1 MRVKIV
7 GAGTEII
14 AVRYR
19 PRANRV
25 GSVSGIRGYLMK
37 ERVAAVMFVLAL
49 PCVAWSGE
57 AQQVK
62 PVKIGVATFS
72 HETCTFC
79 PRPTGVAEWE
89 FYGPPER
96 GEAVLDAGSYI
107 RGFVSQAREFEGV
120 ELIGLLS
127 PRNAV
132 GGSSGSWIT
141 KEAFDKYTGGIVKD
155 LEEQGPFD
163 GVFLALHGAMAVTG
177 VPKPEAEIARRV
189 RAAVGDIP
197 IVATFDLHG
206 NEDEEFL
213 AVADGT
219 FTVKRYPHY
228 DARLQGERA
237 ARYLLRVI
245 RETYKPTTATRKPG
259 VITPSVYQGTGVS
272 PARDIMERARRWE
285 CRRPDAFVSV
295 FFGFA
300 YADAPDAGA
309 TVSVMTNDDQA
320 LADEIAD
327 DMADYIWRVRE
338 EFAGRVL
345 PKTDEGVALAIA
357 AARAGKTPV
366 VIADHA
372 DRTGNSTHILEAL
385 IQQEASNF
393 CIATIADKKCIDLIV
408 AEAGVGQT
416 VTVDV
421 GGYADQFAGKPV
433 SIDGTVEYLGEYH
446 QFETIAV
453 LNFGTNNRVIVT
465 PQLHQVTTPEIFD
478 TLGIDLEDCDIIS
491 LKTRVHFR
499 RGFHETG
506 LAGAIFEI
514 DTPGLGPADLT
525 TLKYENVPKDLYPL
539 NKTE

>member
-1 MRVKIV
+1 M
-7 GAGTEII
+7 
-14 AVRYR
+14 
-19 PRANRV
+19 NQ
-25 GSVSGIRGYLMK
+25 
-37 ERVAAVMFVLAL
+37 RVAAVLLVLAL
-49 PCVAWSGE
+49 PCAAWTGE
-57 AQQVK
+57 AQKVQ
-62 PVKIGVATFS
+62 PLKIGVATFS

-89 FYGPPER
+89 FYGLPER
-96 GEAVLDAGSYI
+96 GEAVLDAGPYI
-107 RGFVSQAREFEGV
+107 RGFVSQVREFGGV
-120 ELIGLLS
+120 ELVGLLS

-141 KEAFDKYTGGIVKD
+141 QEAFDKYTGGIVKD

-206 NEDEEFL
+206 NEDGAFL
-213 AVADGT
+213 EVADGA

-245 RETYKPTTATRKPG
+245 QGTYKPTTATRKPG

-300 YADAPDAGA
+300 YADVPDAGA

-327 DMADYIWRVRE
+327 DMAEYIWRVRA
-338 EFAGRVL
+338 EFAGRKL

-372 DRTGNSTHILEAL
+372 DRTGNSTHILGAL

-393 CIATIADKKCIDLIV
+393 CVATIADKKCIDQIV
-408 AEAGVGQT
+408 AETAVGES

-421 GGYADQFAGKPV
+421 GGYADRFAGKPV
-433 SIDGTVEYLGEYH
+433 TIEGTVEYLGAYEH
-446 QFETIAV
+446 FDTIAV
-453 LNFGTNNRVIVT
+453 LRFGNDNRVIVT
-465 PQLHQVTTPEIFD
+465 PQLHQVTTREIFD
-478 TLGIDLEDCDIIS
+478 TLGIDLGDCDIIS

-525 TLKYENVPKDLYPL
+525 TLVYENVPKDLYPL
-539 NKTE
+539 SKKE

>member
-1 MRVKIV
+1 M
-7 GAGTEII
+7 
-14 AVRYR
+14 
-19 PRANRV
+19 NQ
-25 GSVSGIRGYLMK
+25 
-37 ERVAAVMFVLAL
+37 RVAAVLLVLAL
-49 PCVAWSGE
+49 PCAAWAGE

-62 PVKIGVATFS
+62 PLKIGVATFS

-96 GEAVLDAGSYI
+96 GESVLDAGPYI
-107 RGFVSQAREFEGV
+107 RGFVSQVREFGDM
-120 ELIGLLS
+120 ELVGLLS

-141 KEAFDKYTGGIVKD
+141 QEAFDKYTGGIVKD

-177 VPKPEAEIARRV
+177 VPRPEAEIARRV

-206 NEDEEFL
+206 NEDGAFL
-213 AVADGT
+213 EVADGT

-245 RETYKPTTATRKPG
+245 RGTYKPTTATRKPG

-300 YADAPDAGA
+300 YADVPDAGA

-327 DMADYIWRVRE
+327 DMADYIWRVRA
-338 EFAGRVL
+338 EFAGRKL

-357 AARAGKTPV
+357 AARAGQTPV

-385 IQQEASNF
+385 IRQEANNF
-393 CIATIADKKCIDLIV
+393 CIATIADTKCIDEIV
-408 AEAGVGQT
+408 SEAAVGES

-421 GGYADQFAGKPV
+421 GGYADRFAGNPV
-433 SIDGTVEYLGEYH
+433 TINGTVEFLGEYGH
-446 QFETIAV
+446 FDTVAV
-453 LNFGTNNRVIVT
+453 LRFGANNRVIVT
-465 PQLHQVTTPEIFD
+465 PTLHQVTTPEIFD
-478 TLGIDLEDCDIIS
+478 ALNIDLSECEIIS
-491 LKTRVHFR
+491 LKSRVHFR

-525 TLKYENVPKDLYPL
+525 TLDYENVPKDLYPL
-539 NKTE
+539 SNKE

>member
-1 MRVKIV
+1 MRK
-7 GAGTEII
+7 GAFFVMI
-14 AVRYR
+14 AI
-19 PRANRV
+19 
-25 GSVSGIRGYLMK
+25 SVS
-37 ERVAAVMFVLAL
+37 
-49 PCVAWSGE
+49 CVVWSGE
-57 AQQVK
+57 AQPAKSVR
-62 PVKIGVATFS
+62 IGVAIFA

-79 PRPTGVAEWE
+79 PRPTGIAEWE
-89 FYGPPER
+89 FYGPPVR
-96 GEAVLDAGSYI
+96 GDEVLDAGPYI
-107 RGFVSQAREFEGV
+107 SGFVSQMREFEGV
-120 ELIGLLS
+120 ELVGLLS
-127 PRNAV
+127 PGDAV

-141 KEAFDKYTGGIVKD
+141 TEAFDKYTGGIVKD

-177 VPKPEAEIARRV
+177 VPRPEAEIARRV
-189 RAAVGDIP
+189 RAAVGNIP

-206 NEDEEFL
+206 NEDEAFL
-213 AVADGT
+213 EVADGA

-245 RETYKPTTATRKPG
+245 RGTYKPTKATRKPG

-300 YADAPDAGA
+300 YADVPDVGA

-327 DMADYIWRVRE
+327 DMAAYIWRVRA
-338 EFAGRVL
+338 EFAGRRL
-345 PKTDEGVALAIA
+345 PKTEEGVAMAVA

-385 IQQEASNF
+385 IRQEAANF
-393 CIATIADKKCIDLIV
+393 CIATIADKKCIDEIIS
-408 AEAGVGQT
+408 EAAVGEP

-421 GGYADQFAGKPV
+421 GGYADRFAGNPV
-433 SIDGTVEYLGEYH
+433 TIKGTVEYLGEYRH
-446 QFETIAV
+446 FDTVAV
-453 LNFGTNNRVIVT
+453 LRFGNNSRVIVT
-465 PQLHQVTTPEIFD
+465 PTLHQVTTP
-478 TLGIDLEDCDIIS
+478 IDLGECDIIS
-491 LKTRVHFR
+491 LKSRVHFR

-506 LAGAIFEI
+506 LAGTIIEI

-525 TLKYENVPKDLYPL
+525 TLEYENVPKDLYPIYR
-539 NKTE
+539 TD

>member
-1 MRVKIV
+1 MKKCVV
-7 GAGTEII
+7 
-14 AVRYR
+14 AV
-19 PRANRV
+19 
-25 GSVSGIRGYLMK
+25 I
-37 ERVAAVMFVLAL
+37 FVLTL
-49 PCVAWSGE
+49 PIVAWTGE
-57 AQQVK
+57 AQQVTSM
-62 PVKIGVATFS
+62 KIGVATFS

-107 RGFVSQAREFEGV
+107 RGFVSQMREFGGV
-120 ELIGLLS
+120 ELVGLLS
-127 PRNAV
+127 PQDAV

-141 KEAFDKYTGGIVKD
+141 KEAFDKYTGGIIKD

-177 VPKPEAEIARRV
+177 IPRPEAEIARRV

-206 NEDEEFL
+206 NEDGAFL
-213 AVADGT
+213 AVADGA

-245 RETYKPTTATRKPG
+245 RGTYKPTTATRKPG

-300 YADAPDAGA
+300 YADVPDVGA
-309 TVSVMTNDDQA
+309 TVNVMTNDDQA

-327 DMADYIWRVRE
+327 DMANYIWRVRA
-338 EFAGRVL
+338 EFAGRKL
-345 PKTDEGVALAIA
+345 PKTEEGVAMAIA

-385 IQQEASNF
+385 IRQEAGNF
-393 CIATIADKKCIDLIV
+393 CIATIADKKCIDTIV
-408 AEAGVGQT
+408 AGAAVGET

-421 GGYADQFAGKPV
+421 GGYADRFAGKPV
-433 SIDGTVEYLGEYH
+433 PIEGTVEYLGKYRH
-446 QFETIAV
+446 FDIVAV
-453 LNFGTNNRVIVT
+453 LHFGANNRVIVT
-465 PQLHQVTTPEIFD
+465 PTLHQVTTPEIFD
-478 TLGIDLEDCDIIS
+478 ILGIDLDACEIVS
-491 LKTRVHFR
+491 LKSRVHFR

-506 LAGAIFEI
+506 LAGAIIEI

-525 TLKYENVPKDLYPL
+525 TLEYENVPKDLYPIYE
-539 NKTE
+539 TE

>member
-1 MRVKIV
+1 M
-7 GAGTEII
+7 
-14 AVRYR
+14 
-19 PRANRV
+19 
-25 GSVSGIRGYLMK
+25 
-37 ERVAAVMFVLAL
+37 
-49 PCVAWSGE
+49 
-57 AQQVK
+57 
-62 PVKIGVATFS
+62 
-72 HETCTFC
+72 
-79 PRPTGVAEWE
+79 AEWE

-96 GEAVLDAGSYI
+96 GEAVLDAGPYI
-107 RGFVSQAREFEGV
+107 RGFVSQVRDLGGV
-120 ELIGLLS
+120 ELVGLLS
-127 PRNAV
+127 PRDAV

-141 KEAFDKYTGGIVKD
+141 QEAFDKYTGGIVKD

-177 VPKPEAEIARRV
+177 FSRPEAEIARRV

-206 NEDEEFL
+206 NEDEAFL
-213 AVADGT
+213 AIADGT

-245 RETYKPTTATRKPG
+245 RGTYKPTTATRKPG

-327 DMADYIWRVRE
+327 DMAAYIWRVRA
-338 EFAGRVL
+338 EFAGRKL
-345 PKTDEGVALAIA
+345 PKTDEGVAFAIA
-357 AARAGKTPV
+357 AARAGETPV

-372 DRTGNSTHILEAL
+372 DRTGNSTHILESL
-385 IQQEASNF
+385 IRQEASNF
-393 CIATIADKKCIDLIV
+393 CIATIADKKCLDEIV
-408 AEAGVGQT
+408 SESTVGQS

-433 SIDGTVEYLGEYH
+433 SIERHG
-446 QFETIAV
+446 
-453 LNFGTNNRVIVT
+453 
-465 PQLHQVTTPEIFD
+465 
-478 TLGIDLEDCDIIS
+478 GIS
-491 LKTRVHFR
+491 
-499 RGFHETG
+499 G
-506 LAGAIFEI
+506 
-514 DTPGLGPADLT
+514 
-525 TLKYENVPKDLYPL
+525 
-539 NKTE
+539 

>member
-1 MRVKIV
+1 
-7 GAGTEII
+7 
-14 AVRYR
+14 
-19 PRANRV
+19 
-25 GSVSGIRGYLMK
+25 MK
-37 ERVAAVMFVLAL
+37 ERVAAVVFVLAL

-57 AQQVK
+57 AQQEK

-89 FYGPPER
+89 FYGPPLR
-96 GEAVLDAGSYI
+96 GEAVLDSGSYI
-107 RGFVSQAREFEGV
+107 RGFVRQMREFGDV
-120 ELIGLLS
+120 ELVGLLS
-127 PRNAV
+127 PRDAV

-141 KEAFDKYTGGIVKD
+141 KEAFDKYTGGIVQD

-163 GVFLALHGAMAVTG
+163 GVFLALHGAMAVTD

-206 NEDEEFL
+206 NEDGAFL
-213 AVADGT
+213 EVADGT

-245 RETYKPTTATRKPG
+245 RGTYKPTTATRKPG

-300 YADAPDAGA
+300 YADVPDVGA

-327 DMADYIWRVRE
+327 DMADYIWRVRA
-338 EFAGRVL
+338 EFAGRKL
-345 PKTDEGVALAIA
+345 PKTDEGVTMAVA

-372 DRTGNSTHILEAL
+372 DRTGNSAHILEAL
-385 IQQEASNF
+385 IEQEAANF
-393 CIATIADKKCIDLIV
+393 CIATIADKKCIDTIV
-408 AEAGVGQT
+408 SQATVGES

-421 GGYADQFAGKPV
+421 GGYADRFAGNPV
-433 SIDGTVEYLGEYH
+433 SIDGTVEYLGEYRH
-446 QFETIAV
+446 FETIAV
-453 LNFGTNNRVIVT
+453 LHFGDNNRVIVT
-465 PQLHQVTTPEIFD
+465 PTLHQVTTPEIFE
-478 TLGIDLEDCDIIS
+478 TLGIDIAECEIIS
-491 LKTRVHFR
+491 LKSRVHFR

-506 LAGAIFEI
+506 LAGTIIEI

-525 TLKYENVPKDLYPL
+525 TLEYKNVPKGLYPIHR
-539 NKTE
+539 TE

>member
-1 MRVKIV
+1 MKKRIV
-7 GAGTEII
+7 
-14 AVRYR
+14 
-19 PRANRV
+19 
-25 GSVSGIRGYLMK
+25 
-37 ERVAAVMFVLAL
+37 AVMIVLGL
-49 PCVAWSGE
+49 PCVVLSGD

-62 PVKIGVATFS
+62 PARIGVATFS

-79 PRPTGVAEWE
+79 PRPTGIAEWE

-96 GEAVLDAGSYI
+96 GDAVLESGAYV

-120 ELIGLLS
+120 ELVGLMS
-127 PRNAV
+127 PRGAV

-141 KEAFDKYTGGIVKD
+141 TEAFDKYTGSIVKD
-155 LEEQGPFD
+155 LEKHGPFD

-177 VPKPEAEIARRV
+177 VARPEAEIARRV

-213 AVADGT
+213 AAADGA

-245 RETYKPTTATRKPG
+245 RGTYEPTTATRKPG

-285 CRRPDAFVSV
+285 CRKPDAFVSV

-300 YADAPDAGA
+300 YADVVDVGA
-309 TVSVMTNDDQA
+309 TVSVMTNNDQA

-327 DMADYIWRVRE
+327 DMAAYIWRVRA
-338 EFAGRVL
+338 EFAGKKL
-345 PKTDEGVALAIA
+345 PKTEEGVAMAIA

-385 IQQEASNF
+385 IRQEADNF
-393 CIATIADKKCIDLIV
+393 CIATIADKKCLDTVV
-408 AEAGVGQT
+408 ATAAVGET

-421 GGYADQFAGKPV
+421 GGYADRYAGRPV
-433 SIDGTVEYLGEYH
+433 SIQGTVEYLGEYR
-446 QFETIAV
+446 QFDTVAV
-453 LNFGTNNRVIVT
+453 LHFSANNRVIVT
-465 PQLHQVTTPEIFD
+465 PTLHQVTTPEIFD
-478 TLGIDLEDCDIIS
+478 SLGIDIGECEIIS
-491 LKTRVHFR
+491 LKSRVHFR

-525 TLKYENVPKDLYPL
+525 TLEYKNVPKNLYPL
-539 NKTE
+539 SNP

>member
-1 MRVKIV
+1 MKIR
-7 GAGTEII
+7 I
-14 AVRYR
+14 
-19 PRANRV
+19 
-25 GSVSGIRGYLMK
+25 
-37 ERVAAVMFVLAL
+37 AAVILLLSV
-49 PCVAWSGE
+49 PCVAWTGE
-57 AQQVK
+57 V
-62 PVKIGVATFS
+62 PETEPLRIGVATFS

-89 FYGPPER
+89 FYGPPRR
-96 GEAVLDAGSYI
+96 GEAVLESSAYI
-107 RGFVSQAREFEGV
+107 RGFVSQIREFDGI
-120 ELIGLLS
+120 ELVGLLS

-177 VPKPEAEIARRV
+177 VPRPEAEIARRV
-189 RAAVGDIP
+189 RKAVGDIP

-206 NEDEEFL
+206 NEDGEFL
-213 AVADGT
+213 AVADGA

-245 RETYKPTTATRKPG
+245 RGTYEPTTATRKPG
-259 VITPSVYQGTGVS
+259 VITPSVFQGTGVS

-285 CRRPDAFVSV
+285 CREPDAFVSV

-300 YADAPDAGA
+300 YADVPDAGA
-309 TVSVMTNDDQA
+309 TVHVMTNNDQA

-327 DMADYIWRVRE
+327 DMSEYIWRVRT
-338 EFAGRVL
+338 EFAGRIL
-345 PKTDEGVALAIA
+345 PRTEEGVALAIA
-357 AARAGKTPV
+357 AAAAGKTPV

-385 IQQEASNF
+385 IEQGAGNF
-393 CIATIADKKCIDLIV
+393 CIATIADEKAV
-408 AEAGVGQT
+408 RAAETAGGGET
-416 VTVDV
+416 LTVDV
-421 GGYADQFAGKPV
+421 GGYADEHAGKPV
-433 SIDGTVEYLGEYH
+433 SITGTVEYLGEYA

-453 LNFGTNNRVIVT
+453 LRFGDNNRVILT
-465 PQLHQVTTPEIFD
+465 PQLHQVTTRKIFD
-478 TLGIDLEDCDIIS
+478 TLGIDINQCDIIS

-506 LAGAIFEI
+506 LAGTIIEI
-514 DTPGLGPADLT
+514 DAPGLGPADLT
-525 TLKYENVPKDLYPL
+525 TLEYENVPKDLYPL
-539 NKTE
+539 NRDE

>member
-1 MRVKIV
+1 
-7 GAGTEII
+7 
-14 AVRYR
+14 
-19 PRANRV
+19 
-25 GSVSGIRGYLMK
+25 MK
-37 ERVAAVMFVLAL
+37 FRIAAVIFALAL
-49 PCVAWSGE
+49 PCVAWTGE
-57 AQQVK
+57 AQKVK
-62 PVKIGVATFS
+62 RFKIGVATFA

-96 GEAVLDAGSYI
+96 GEAVLDAGPYI
-107 RGFVSQAREFEGV
+107 RGFVSQVREFGGV
-120 ELIGLLS
+120 DLVGLLS

-141 KEAFDKYTGGIVKD
+141 QEAFDKYTGGIVKD

-177 VPKPEAEIARRV
+177 VPRPEAEIARRV

-206 NEDEEFL
+206 NEDGAFL
-213 AVADGT
+213 EVADGS

-245 RETYKPTTATRKPG
+245 RGTYKPTTATRKPG

-300 YADAPDAGA
+300 YADVPDVGA

-327 DMADYIWRVRE
+327 DMAEYIWRVRA
-338 EFAGRVL
+338 EFAGRKL
-345 PKTDEGVALAIA
+345 PKTEEGVALAIA

-385 IQQEASNF
+385 IQQEARNF

-416 VTVDV
+416 FSVDV
-421 GGYADQFAGKPV
+421 GGYADRFAGKPV
-433 SIDGTVEYLGEYH
+433 SIEGTVEYLGEYEH
-446 QFETIAV
+446 FDTVAV
-453 LNFGTNNRVIVT
+453 LRFGNNNRVIVT
-465 PQLHQVTTPEIFD
+465 PQLHQVTTREIFD
-478 TLGIDLEDCDIIS
+478 TLGIDLGDCDIIS

-525 TLKYENVPKDLYPL
+525 TLDYKNVPKDLYPIYT
-539 NKTE
+539 TE

>member
-1 MRVKIV
+1 MKF
-7 GAGTEII
+7 
-14 AVRYR
+14 
-19 PRANRV
+19 RAA
-25 GSVSGIRGYLMK
+25 
-37 ERVAAVMFVLAL
+37 AAVFVLAL
-49 PCVAWSGE
+49 TCVVWAGE
-57 AQQVK
+57 DEKIK
-62 PVKIGVATFS
+62 PLKIGVATFS

-79 PRPTGVAEWE
+79 PRPTGIAEWE
-89 FYGPPER
+89 FYGPPVR
-96 GEAVLDAGSYI
+96 GEAVLEAGSYI
-107 RGFVSQAREFEGV
+107 RGFVSQIREFGDV
-120 ELIGLLS
+120 ELVGLLS
-127 PRNAV
+127 PRPAV

-141 KEAFDKYTGGIVKD
+141 REAFDKYTGGIVKD

-206 NEDEEFL
+206 NEDGAFL
-213 AVADGT
+213 EVADGA

-245 RETYKPTTATRKPG
+245 RGTYKPTTATRKPG

-285 CRRPDAFVSV
+285 CRRHDAFVSV

-300 YADAPDAGA
+300 YADVPDVGA

-327 DMADYIWRVRE
+327 DMADYIWRVRA
-338 EFAGRVL
+338 EFAGRKL

-357 AARAGKTPV
+357 AAREGKTPV

-393 CIATIADKKCIDLIV
+393 CIATIADKKCIDQIV
-408 AEAGVGQT
+408 SEAAVGDM

-421 GGYADQFAGKPV
+421 GGYADRFAGKPV
-433 SIDGTVEYLGEYH
+433 SIEGRVEYLGKYGH
-446 QFETIAV
+446 FDTIAV
-453 LNFGTNNRVIVT
+453 LEFGANNRVIVT
-465 PQLHQVTTPEIFD
+465 PQLHQVTTREIFD
-478 TLGIDLEDCDIIS
+478 TLGIDLGDCDIIS

-525 TLKYENVPKDLYPL
+525 TLDYQNVPKDLYPL
-539 NKTE
+539 TSSE

>member
-1 MRVKIV
+1 VK
-7 GAGTEII
+7 
-14 AVRYR
+14 
-19 PRANRV
+19 N
-25 GSVSGIRGYLMK
+25 
-37 ERVAAVMFVLAL
+37 RVAALIFVLAL
-49 PCVAWSGE
+49 PCAAWAGE
-57 AQQVK
+57 VKRVK
-62 PVKIGVATFS
+62 PLKIGVATFS

-79 PRPTGVAEWE
+79 PRPTGVDEWE

-96 GEAVLDAGSYI
+96 GEAVLEASSYI
-107 RGFVSQAREFEGV
+107 RGFVSQVREFGGV
-120 ELIGLLS
+120 ELVGLLS

-163 GVFLALHGAMAVTG
+163 GVFLALHGAMAVTS
-177 VPKPEAEIARRV
+177 VPRPEAEIARRV
-189 RAAVGDIP
+189 RATVGDIP

-206 NEDEEFL
+206 NEDGEFL

-245 RETYKPTTATRKPG
+245 RGTYKPTTATRKPG

-285 CRRPDAFVSV
+285 CRRSDAFVSV

-309 TVSVMTNDDQA
+309 TVSVMTNDNQA
-320 LADEIAD
+320 LANEIAD
-327 DMADYIWRVRE
+327 DMADYIWRIRA
-338 EFAGRVL
+338 EFAGRTL
-345 PKTDEGVALAIA
+345 PKTNEGVALAIA
-357 AARAGKTPV
+357 AARAGNTPV

-372 DRTGNSTHILEAL
+372 DRTGNSTHILGAL
-385 IQQEASNF
+385 IQQKASNF
-393 CIATIADKKCIDLIV
+393 CIATIADKKCIDEIV
-408 AEAGVGQT
+408 SEAAVGES

-421 GGYADQFAGKPV
+421 GGYADRFAGKPV
-433 SIDGTVEYLGEYH
+433 SIEGTVEYLGEYA
-446 QFETIAV
+446 QFDTIAV
-453 LNFGTNNRVIVT
+453 LYFGNNNRVIVT
-465 PQLHQVTTPEIFD
+465 PTLHQVTTPEIFD
-478 TLGIDLEDCDIIS
+478 TLGIDIGECEIIS
-491 LKTRVHFR
+491 LKSRVHFR

-525 TLKYENVPKDLYPL
+525 TLEYENVPKDLYPIYT
-539 NKTE
+539 TE

>member
-1 MRVKIV
+1 MKNR
-7 GAGTEII
+7 
-14 AVRYR
+14 AV
-19 PRANRV
+19 A
-25 GSVSGIRGYLMK
+25 L
-37 ERVAAVMFVLAL
+37 MFVLGL
-49 PCVAWSGE
+49 PCVAWTSE
-57 AQQVK
+57 AQQAK
-62 PVKIGVATFS
+62 PLKIGVAAFS

-96 GEAVLDAGSYI
+96 GEAVLEAGPYI
-107 RGFVSQAREFEGV
+107 RGFVSQIREFGGV
-120 ELIGLLS
+120 ELVGLLS
-127 PRNAV
+127 PRDAV

-141 KEAFDKYTGGIVKD
+141 QEAFDKYTGGIVKD

-177 VPKPEAEIARRV
+177 VPRPEAEIARRV

-206 NEDEEFL
+206 NEDGAFL
-213 AVADGT
+213 AVADGA

-245 RETYKPTTATRKPG
+245 RGTYTPTTATRKPG

-300 YADAPDAGA
+300 YADVPDAGA

-327 DMADYIWRVRE
+327 DMAAYIWRVRA
-338 EFAGRVL
+338 EFAGRKL

-357 AARAGKTPV
+357 AAQAGKTPV

-385 IQQEASNF
+385 IRQEAHHF
-393 CIATIADKKCIDLIV
+393 CIATIADQKCIDEIV
-408 AEAGVGQT
+408 SQAAVGEK

-421 GGYADQFAGKPV
+421 GGYADRFAGNPV
-433 SIDGTVEYLGEYH
+433 SIEGTVEYLGGYEH
-446 QFETIAV
+446 FDTIAV
-453 LNFGTNNRVIVT
+453 LRFGADNRVIVT
-465 PQLHQVTTPEIFD
+465 PTLHQVTTPDIFE
-478 TLGIDLEDCDIIS
+478 TLGIDIGECEIIS
-491 LKTRVHFR
+491 LKSRVHFR

-525 TLKYENVPKDLYPL
+525 TLEYKNVPKDLYPISR
-539 NKTE
+539 TE

>member
-1 MRVKIV
+1 MKKCVV
-7 GAGTEII
+7 
-14 AVRYR
+14 AV
-19 PRANRV
+19 
-25 GSVSGIRGYLMK
+25 I
-37 ERVAAVMFVLAL
+37 FVLTL
-49 PCVAWSGE
+49 PIVAWTGE
-57 AQQVK
+57 AQQVTSM
-62 PVKIGVATFS
+62 KIGVATFS

-107 RGFVSQAREFEGV
+107 RGFVSQMREFGGV
-120 ELIGLLS
+120 ELVGLLS
-127 PRNAV
+127 PQDAV

-141 KEAFDKYTGGIVKD
+141 KEAFDKYTGGIIKD

-177 VPKPEAEIARRV
+177 IPRPEAEIARRV

-206 NEDEEFL
+206 NEDGAFL
-213 AVADGT
+213 AVADGA
-219 FTVKRYPHY
+219 FTVKRCPHY

-245 RETYKPTTATRKPG
+245 RGTYKPTTATRKPG

-300 YADAPDAGA
+300 YADVPDVGA
-309 TVSVMTNDDQA
+309 TVNVMTNDDQA

-327 DMADYIWRVRE
+327 DMANYIWRVRA
-338 EFAGRVL
+338 EFAGRKL
-345 PKTDEGVALAIA
+345 PKTEEGVAMAIA

-385 IQQEASNF
+385 IRQEAGNF
-393 CIATIADKKCIDLIV
+393 CIATIADKKCIDTIV
-408 AEAGVGQT
+408 AGAAVGET

-421 GGYADQFAGKPV
+421 GGYADRFAGKPV
-433 SIDGTVEYLGEYH
+433 PIEGTVEYLGKYRH
-446 QFETIAV
+446 FDTVAV
-453 LNFGTNNRVIVT
+453 LHFGANNRVVVT
-465 PQLHQVTTPEIFD
+465 PTLHQVTTPEIFD
-478 TLGIDLEDCDIIS
+478 TLGIDLDECEIVS
-491 LKTRVHFR
+491 LKSRVHFR

-525 TLKYENVPKDLYPL
+525 TLEYENVPKDLYPIYE
-539 NKTE
+539 TE

>member
-1 MRVKIV
+1 VKKLIV
-7 GAGTEII
+7 
-14 AVRYR
+14 
-19 PRANRV
+19 
-25 GSVSGIRGYLMK
+25 
-37 ERVAAVMFVLAL
+37 AVMFVLAL
-49 PCVAWSGE
+49 PALAWTGE
-57 AQQVK
+57 AQQVT
-62 PVKIGVATFS
+62 PVRIGVATFS

-89 FYGPPER
+89 FFGPPER
-96 GEAVLDAGSYI
+96 GEAVFEAGPYI
-107 RGFVSQAREFEGV
+107 RGFVSQVREFGGV
-120 ELIGLLS
+120 ELVGLLS
-127 PRNAV
+127 PRDAV
-132 GGSSGSWIT
+132 GGSSGSWIAQ
-141 KEAFDKYTGGIVKD
+141 EAFDKYTGGIVKD
-155 LEEQGPFD
+155 LEGQGPFD

-177 VPKPEAEIARRV
+177 VPRPEAEIARRV

-213 AVADGT
+213 AVADGA

-245 RETYKPTTATRKPG
+245 RGTYKPTKATRKPN

-300 YADAPDAGA
+300 YADVPDAGA

-327 DMADYIWRVRE
+327 DMAAYIWRVRA
-338 EFAGRVL
+338 EFAGRKL

-357 AARAGKTPV
+357 TARAGKTPV

-385 IQQEASNF
+385 IQQKAGNF

-408 AEAGVGQT
+408 AEAGVGQP

-421 GGYADQFAGKPV
+421 GGYADRFAGKPV
-433 SIDGTVEYLGEYH
+433 SIEGTVEYLGEYEH
-446 QFETIAV
+446 FDTIAV
-453 LNFGTNNRVIVT
+453 LNFGANNRVIVT
-465 PQLHQVTTPEIFD
+465 PQLHQVTTPEIFA

-525 TLKYENVPKDLYPL
+525 TLEYKNVPKDLYPIY
-539 NKTE
+539 TRE

>member
-1 MRVKIV
+1 MKF
-7 GAGTEII
+7 
-14 AVRYR
+14 
-19 PRANRV
+19 RA
-25 GSVSGIRGYLMK
+25 
-37 ERVAAVMFVLAL
+37 AASIFVLAL
-49 PCVAWSGE
+49 PCAAWAGE

-62 PVKIGVATFS
+62 PLKIGVATFS

-96 GEAVLDAGSYI
+96 GDVVLDAGPYI
-107 RGFVSQAREFEGV
+107 RGFVSQIREFEGV
-120 ELIGLLS
+120 ELVGLLS

-141 KEAFDKYTGGIVKD
+141 QEAFDKYTGGIVED
-155 LEEQGPFD
+155 LKNEGPFD

-177 VPKPEAEIARRV
+177 VPRPEAEIARRV
-189 RAAVGDIP
+189 RAAVGDVP

-213 AVADGT
+213 EVADGT

-245 RETYKPTTATRKPG
+245 HGTYKPTTATRKPG

-327 DMADYIWRVRE
+327 DMAEYIWRVRA
-338 EFAGRVL
+338 EFAGRKL

-357 AARAGKTPV
+357 AARAGETPV

-372 DRTGNSTHILEAL
+372 DRTGNSTHVLEAL
-385 IQQEASNF
+385 ILQEASNF
-393 CIATIADKKCIDLIV
+393 CIATIADKKCIDAIV
-408 AEAGVGQT
+408 SEAAVGES

-421 GGYADQFAGKPV
+421 GGYADRFAGKPV
-433 SIDGTVEYLGEYH
+433 SIEGTVEYLGEYGH
-446 QFETIAV
+446 SDTIAV
-453 LNFGTNNRVIVT
+453 LRFGSNNRVIVT
-465 PQLHQVTTPEIFD
+465 PTLHQVTTREIFD
-478 TLGIDLEDCDIIS
+478 ALGIDLGDCEIIS
-491 LKTRVHFR
+491 LKSRVHFR

-525 TLKYENVPKDLYPL
+525 TLEYENVPEVLYPL
-539 NKTE
+539 SNSE